1 MSDRLVVNEHYLNRL
16 VEAGETRGVEAT
28 EDIVSGTGVKLVAK
42 GAAIDARTRDR
53 LLQHKLLKP
62 LEAVTRV
69 VGGVASRPM
78 DEVARAL
85 IHRHSLLGSL
95 CDAGRAQVI
104 EEAFVSLRLTVSLES
119 LLTLYADQGP
129 NKLEHAVSVSLIAA
143 ALLLEVEPTRP
154 LQPMLIAGLMH
165 DIGELYIDPAILAPG
180 SRMTPD
186 QWKHVAVHPVVAAN
200 LLAELPGAG
209 PAVAQAVLHH
219 HERLDGFG
227 YPRAVRN
234 EGLPLAGQVLGMAEA
249 LTGVIESGRDPG
261 RRAGVMLKL
270 MGHEFDRRLLDR
282 VSRASKTGTD
292 AESAEEPLSED
303 GLLAK
308 AATLSTQL
316 VALLRMHEQLSAAKH
331 STALTEL
338 MGKVQERQ
346 KRLSQ
351 TLSSAG
357 LNLGSNV
364 PMHDYLGP
372 MDAPVRYEISVVLR
386 ELEWRV
392 RELNRELLWRSERLE
407 AAERQ
412 LLCKAVA
419 EHLEPALNGTAAAAG
434 PAPAADPVD
443 ERQAA

>member
-16 VEAGETRGVEAT
+16 VEAGETRSVEAT
-28 EDIVSGTGVKLVAK
+28 EDIVSGAGVKLVAK
-42 GAAIDARTRDR
+42 GSAIDARTRDR

-95 CDAGRAQVI
+95 CSDGRAQEI
-104 EEAFVSLRLTVSLES
+104 ENAFTSLRLTVSLES

-129 NKLEHAVSVSLIAA
+129 SKLEHAVSVSLIAA
-143 ALLLEVEPTRP
+143 ALMLEVEPTRP
-154 LQPMLIAGLMH
+154 LQPMLVAGLMH

-180 SRMTPD
+180 SRMSPE
-186 QWKHVAVHPVVAAN
+186 QWKHVAVHPLVAAN
-200 LLAELPGAG
+200 LLNELPGAG
-209 PAVAQAVLHH
+209 PVVAQAVLHH

-227 YPRAVRN
+227 YPRAVRQDAV
-234 EGLPLAGQVLGMAEA
+234 PISGQVLGLAEA

-261 RRAGVMLKL
+261 RHAGVMLKL

-282 VSRASKTGTD
+282 VSRASKAGS
-292 AESAEEPLSED
+292 SAEPPEEQASDD

-308 AATLSTQL
+308 AAALATQL
-316 VALLRMHEQLSAAKH
+316 QALLHIHEQMSAVPGSPPLK
-331 STALTEL
+331 EL

-357 LNLGSNV
+357 LNLGNSTS
-364 PMHDYLGP
+364 MTEMFGP
-372 MDAPVRYEISVVLR
+372 MDGPVRYEISVVLR

-392 RELNRELLWRSERLE
+392 RELNRELLWRAEQLAAPEGKLLRLS
-407 AAERQ
+407 
-412 LLCKAVA
+412 VA
-419 EHLEPALNGTAAAAG
+419 QHLAPALSST
-434 PAPAADPVD
+434 PPRD
-443 ERQAA
+443 EQAAKAEAS